1 MLKTKIFIGAGTL
14 SSVIKYQKFIEN
26 NQHIEILSVNI
37 LKNDHVLLTYKE

>member
-14 SSVIKYQKFIEN
+14 GSVTKYQKFIED
-26 NQHIEILSVNI
+26 NQHIEIISVNI